1 MNFHHLPDGQQ
12 GLVPFGSCT
21 SCASTLCFIAI
32 RRQMLDQCQLGSWM
46 QLSKVYLIHEGTDK
60 EDATASATE
69 QVFRGE
75 GVGQCIGIQ
84 TLALVGDGED
94 EGRAGVFKAYGDQFG
109 GVVVVAVQYGIY
121 GSLADCHGEME
132 AFVLIQAG
140 FRGHFLCDSFYFADA
155 FHGGTERKTHSSC
168 LRSGHLRLDTP
179 FLAWDGTHSPLPRLR
194 NLAGSFMAEGDCV
207 KQTLTFAIPGAT
219 RSSSCRVLEKPGAS
233 PSPNRPS
240 REYTHLMK
248 PRTTAR
254 VSLTAMLGTPVTD
267 AQGHLRGRLKDVA
280 VATGPDA
287 GKVAGLVLKTRTGL
301 FIVPS
306 EEVMETPA
314 GTLELRSS
322 GELVPLEEQG
332 NYLYL
337 QQDLVDRQIIDIHG
351 RKVVRV
357 NDVELEWMGRGA
369 AHLLRVAEV
378 EVGLRGAFRRVFKG
392 LLPRATLETVSRKL
406 GAHGIP
412 WQFVDVIE
420 VDPARRVKLR
430 IEYER
435 LAEMHPSDLAEI
447 LEDLAPAE
455 REAVFTSLDEEVA
468 AETLEEVEPKLQKA
482 LLEKLDEE
490 RIADIVEEMDPGA
503 AADLLAELP
512 EEQSDAILEE
522 MEPEERQEVEDLLEF
537 DEDSAAG
544 CMTTDFIYLGVQ
556 STVAQAVQA
565 LRSFDGD
572 PESVTEVYLLDEK
585 RVLRGAVSLA
595 RLVMAQ
601 PETRLSVLA
610 EPRVLSCPADLNQN
624 ELAELFDKYNLH
636 ALPVVDGQNRMVG
649 VVQAD
654 HVISFLREKL

>member
-1 MNFHHLPDGQQ
+1 MHL
-12 GLVPFGSCT
+12 
-21 SCASTLCFIAI
+21 
-32 RRQMLDQCQLGSWM
+32 
-46 QLSKVYLIHEGTDK
+46 
-60 EDATASATE
+60 
-69 QVFRGE
+69 
-75 GVGQCIGIQ
+75 
-84 TLALVGDGED
+84 
-94 EGRAGVFKAYGDQFG
+94 
-109 GVVVVAVQYGIY
+109 
-121 GSLADCHGEME
+121 
-132 AFVLIQAG
+132 
-140 FRGHFLCDSFYFADA
+140 
-155 FHGGTERKTHSSC
+155 
-168 LRSGHLRLDTP
+168 
-179 FLAWDGTHSPLPRLR
+179 
-194 NLAGSFMAEGDCV
+194 
-207 KQTLTFAIPGAT
+207 
-219 RSSSCRVLEKPGAS
+219 
-233 PSPNRPS
+233 
-240 REYTHLMK
+240 
-248 PRTTAR
+248 RTTAR
-254 VSLTAMLGTPVTD
+254 VSLTALLGTPVTD
-267 AQGHLRGRLKDVA
+267 SQGHLRGRLKDIA

-301 FIVPS
+301 CIVPS
-306 EEVMETPA
+306 EDVMETPA

-322 GELVPLEEQG
+322 GAMVPLKDDG

-357 NDVELEWMGRGA
+357 NDVDLEWLGHGA

-392 LLPRATLETVSRKL
+392 LLPRGTLESLSRKFRFS
-406 GAHGIP
+406 GIP

-522 MEPEERQEVEDLLEF
+522 MEPEERHEVEELLEF
-537 DEDSAAG
+537 DEHSAAG
-544 CMTTDFIYLGVQ
+544 CMTTDFVFLGLQ

-572 PESVTEVYLLDEK
+572 PEGVTEIYLLDEK
-585 RVLRGAVSLA
+585 RVLKGVVSLA

-601 PETRLSVLA
+601 PDTRLSVLT
-610 EPRVLSCPADLNQN
+610 EPRVLSCPADLRQDD
-624 ELAELFDKYNLH
+624 LAELFDKYNLH
-636 ALPVVDGQNRMVG
+636 ALPVVDTLGRMVG